1 MLRASCRLVR
11 PGEVSPGAPLGE
23 GERQQSGMGRPR
35 GCAQGAV
42 TPKPMKALYR
52 IRTYLVIQRGRR
64 STADQNHRRLQHD
77 RLRRRPAESCE
88 EGQPDVP
95 QRVILVFGGK
105 GPDSP
110 LRLLLSQQHQLQ
122 VIRSPAELATGG
134 PSADV
139 IVVDVPAQDRRV
151 VCEQLRRRYRGRL
164 LVLLDPEDSRH
175 DLPPDPN
182 RTLLT
187 RPFGGHELS
196 VALAGSAPFQ
206 PSDPWR
212 VLPRRAQVGG
222 ADSSLGMEQGMVAKV
237 VPWLARSW
245 RERRLVWVS
254 MISATAALVV
264 MVAFVLVTRGGCG
277 SACDELADAD
287 RSAPSSTTVS
297 AVAVGPATTASSVGP
312 VGPTTTISSVGPTT
326 DGGNPVD
333 AASGGTAG
341 NARTT
346 AGSSGAP
353 SPTSPSAP
361 SRPPPTAPSTIAST
375 TTSPKPSTT
384 TTATT
389 TTTTTT
395 TTLGPQ
401 LPSH

>member
-1 MLRASCRLVR
+1 M
-11 PGEVSPGAPLGE
+11 
-23 GERQQSGMGRPR
+23 
-35 GCAQGAV
+35 
-42 TPKPMKALYR
+42 
-52 IRTYLVIQRGRR
+52 
-64 STADQNHRRLQHD
+64 
-77 RLRRRPAESCE
+77 
-88 EGQPDVP
+88 P

-105 GPDSP
+105 GPDIP
-110 LRLLLSQQHQLQ
+110 LRLLLSQKHQLQ
-122 VIRSPAELATGG
+122 VIRSPDELATGG

-196 VALAGSAPFQ
+196 VALSGSAPFQ
-206 PSDPWR
+206 PTSDPWR

-222 ADSSLGMEQGMVAKV
+222 ADSGLGMEQGMVAKV

-326 DGGNPVD
+326 DGGSPVD

-341 NARTT
+341 IARTT

-361 SRPPPTAPSTIAST
+361 SRPPPTGPSTIAST